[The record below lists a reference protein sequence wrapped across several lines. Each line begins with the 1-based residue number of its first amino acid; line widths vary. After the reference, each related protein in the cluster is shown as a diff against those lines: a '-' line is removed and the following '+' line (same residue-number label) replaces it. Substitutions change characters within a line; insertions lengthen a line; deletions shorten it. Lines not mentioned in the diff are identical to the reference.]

1 MWTYPAAGTS
11 LLGPRTK
18 RRFFVLYA
26 TRFAGGIACYTHD
39 EIGAAVGTSAMDVS
53 RAIEA
58 NKMDSCPKCSKLLAT
73 YTDAEWKPPLYAE

>member
-1 MWTYPAAGTS
+1 VRACA
-11 LLGPRTK
+11 RE
-18 RRFFVLYA
+18 
-26 TRFAGGIACYTHD
+26 GGIACYTHD

-73 YTDAEWKPPLYAE
+73 YTDAEWKPPRSATMRATEDGAETGSSG